1 MFKDILQEDLM
12 VVHDMDPQFIKTIN
26 RRLSQLTSLVEN
38 NAPDD
43 LIQFQF
49 TQFVAMVA
57 EKAQELYGKLEYGD
71 LIIEV
76 KKKDPE
82 QYRAEQIALL
92 EKELEKVKNV

>member
-1 MFKDILQEDLM
+1 
-12 VVHDMDPQFIKTIN
+12 MDPKFIKVIH
-26 RRLSQLTSLVEN
+26 RRLSQLTYLTEN
-38 NAPDD
+38 GASED

-57 EKAQELYGKLEYGD
+57 EEAQKLYGKLEYGD

-82 QYRAEQIALL
+82 QYRAEQKKLL
-92 EKELEKVKNV
+92 EQMVKNE